1 MCGSVVT
8 GTMPAGAGRWGQA
21 GRRQREPTVTTGRRS
36 TFLTGRDLAGL
47 KVCSVSSSPSIVSV
61 QSDRGAS
68 CNSKLSQQSPRPS
81 LKYRAHRM
89 APLRACSRDGGGA
102 RKVVGVAL
110 PRASPV
116 PRTRATPDQSE
127 EAVTVTYPAVTC
139 AVSEATTDTITFR
152 GPGTVPLQKRGS
164 PWPQTGT
171 RQRPAAGSNMGISP
185 PSPGAQHF
193 TRCAALRP
201 GGWVPGHR
209 AARTG
214 VHCTE
219 RWRGHARACSCLAYD
234 SGKSACDCSS

>member
-89 APLRACSRDGGGA
+89 ALLRACSRDGGGA
-102 RKVVGVAL
+102 KEAAGVAL

-116 PRTRATPDQSE
+116 PRTRTTPDQSE

-139 AVSEATTDTITFR
+139 KVSEATKDTITFK
-152 GPGTVPLQKRGS
+152 GPRHCPFIETRVTVGHRQAPSSAL
-164 PWPQTGT
+164 PQ
-171 RQRPAAGSNMGISP
+171 AATWTGISP

-193 TRCAALRP
+193 TRGAALRP

-209 AARTG
+209 ATRTG
-214 VHCTE
+214 MHCTE
-219 RWRGHARACSCLAYD
+219 RWRGHAPGVLVLGLQLREKCL
-234 SGKSACDCSS
+234 